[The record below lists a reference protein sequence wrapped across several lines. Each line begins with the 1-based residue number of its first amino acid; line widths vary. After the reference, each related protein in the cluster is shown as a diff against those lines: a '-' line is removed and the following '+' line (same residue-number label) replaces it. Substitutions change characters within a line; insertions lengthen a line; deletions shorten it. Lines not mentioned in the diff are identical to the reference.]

1 MHRKRLLMLSTRI
14 TSLIAVTVTILLPLG
29 FGARAD
35 TNRATFPADLD
46 KYVLYATYD
55 RGSSKEEA
63 FALPE
68 TIELS
73 KSGKPLP
80 AGTRLVLGIW
90 TDYKLTGYFVMHKG
104 VDWGLDVEEE
114 RRTGDWHFQQF
125 GLDKQVNRTAIADRC
140 ESCHQSAESNDFMFT
155 IDRMRDYLP

>member
-1 MHRKRLLMLSTRI
+1 MAAFALLLAFTLATMSGGL
-14 TSLIAVTVTILLPLG
+14 AV
-29 FGARAD
+29 AEE
-35 TNRATFPADLD
+35 NRAVFPADFD
-46 KYVLYATYD
+46 KFVLYATYD
-55 RGSSKEEA
+55 RGSSREEA

-68 TIELS
+68 TIALS

-104 VDWGLDVEEE
+104 IDWGLEVEEA

-125 GLDKQVNRTAIADRC
+125 GLDRQVNRTAIAERC
-140 ESCHQSAESNDFMFT
+140 ESCHQGAEASDFMFT
-155 IDRMRDYLP
+155 RDRMEAYLP

>member
-1 MHRKRLLMLSTRI
+1 MLSTRI
-14 TSLIAVTVTILLPLG
+14 IPLITFTVAILLLPGL
-29 FGARAD
+29 GARAD
-35 TNRATFPADLD
+35 TNRAVFPADFD
-46 KYVLYATYD
+46 KFVLYAIYD
-55 RGSSKEEA
+55 RGSSREEA
-63 FALPE
+63 FALPA

-73 KSGKPLP
+73 KSGELLP

-140 ESCHQSAESNDFMFT
+140 VSCHQSQASNDFMFT

>member
-1 MHRKRLLMLSTRI
+1 MLLTRI
-14 TSLIAVTVTILLPLG
+14 ISIIAVTVTTLLPLA
-29 FGARAD
+29 FEASAD
-35 TNRATFPADLD
+35 TNRATFPADFD

-68 TIELS
+68 TIKLS

-104 VDWGLDVEEE
+104 VNWGPDVEEE

-125 GLDKQVNRTAIADRC
+125 GLDKQVNRAAIADRC